1 MQITQIV
8 SGARE
13 FARAKTVAVLA
24 IAGAAVSSAM
34 AAGVDVTTTTT
45 DLADVK
51 TAVLAIGVA
60 VLSIVV
66 GIKLYKWVKQAL

>member
-1 MQITQIV
+1 MKNLNV
-8 SGARE
+8 FS
-13 FARAKTVAVLA
+13 RAKALVVVALGLMFGLMQSASAA
-24 IAGAAVSSAM
+24 I
-34 AAGVDVTTTTT
+34 DVTATTT

-60 VLSIVV
+60 VLAIVV

>member
-1 MQITQIV
+1 MTILKNVKLALLAFVGLMFGLMQ
-8 SGARE
+8 SAS
-13 FARAKTVAVLA
+13 AA
-24 IAGAAVSSAM
+24 I
-34 AAGVDVTTTTT
+34 DVTATTT

-60 VLSIVV
+60 VLAIVV